1 MSLEEK
7 ENIFLVI
14 NTSFFG
20 DVLLCNSLCQNIK
33 INYPKSKIVFIVN
46 DPFEDAAKFQ
56 KDVDEVIVYDKKGK
70 NKGLFGLIKFI
81 IDFPYKFPFC
91 TFIPYYGERNFFI
104 AMMIGSRRIITEVK
118 NDLNCSVQERHTK
131 LLTQLKS
138 VKKFENLPIKYNA
151 DTFLPEDLKSLVVKN
166 YKYIGICPLSKN
178 KKKDLPEEVCIDLI
192 RQINLTDYKVLLLG
206 VGENMKN
213 YSSLLK
219 KSGCEYIDLVD
230 KTTIPELAAV
240 LKNCEGLISVDTGT
254 MHLGCAVG
262 VPVVALFYSK
272 EMIIHWAPVPEL
284 YKSVVI
290 SENITAQYIR
300 EKLFCLINKEGG
312 NV

>member
-1 MSLEEK
+1 MK
-7 ENIFLVI
+7 
-14 NTSFFG
+14 
-20 DVLLCNSLCQNIK
+20 
-33 INYPKSKIVFIVN
+33 
-46 DPFEDAAKFQ
+46 
-56 KDVDEVIVYDKKGK
+56 
-70 NKGLFGLIKFI
+70 
-81 IDFPYKFPFC
+81 
-91 TFIPYYGERNFFI
+91 
-104 AMMIGSRRIITEVK
+104 
-118 NDLNCSVQERHTK
+118 TK
-131 LLTQLKS
+131 LSIQLKS